1 VGEPSDGPSAAPLDG
16 YGTRST
22 SPHLVLASASPRR
35 AELLA
40 RLGLSPEIRPA
51 SVDETPHLR
60 ESAVDLVL
68 RLASAKADH
77 AAAQGRHGDE
87 VILAADTVV
96 VLDDRPLGK
105 PLNRADAASML
116 TALAGRTHEVVT
128 GLAVCRGEQAHATH
142 VSTAVTFR
150 DLSSGEID
158 WYLATGEPHD
168 KAGGYG
174 LQGAGAAL
182 VERLHGSDTNV
193 IGLPLAETV
202 DLLRRVD
209 LDVLRPPQEP

>member
-1 VGEPSDGPSAAPLDG
+1 MAEPTDGPATAHPDAHD
-16 YGTRST
+16 TPAT
-22 SPHLVLASASPRR
+22 THLVLASASPRR
-35 AELLA
+35 AELLG

-60 ESAVDLVL
+60 ESAVDLAR

-77 AAAQGRHGDE
+77 AAAQGHGGDE
-87 VILAADTVV
+87 VVLAADTVV
-96 VLDDRPLGK
+96 VLDDQPLGK
-105 PLNRADAASML
+105 PLDRADAAAML
-116 TALAGRTHEVVT
+116 IALAGRTHEVVT
-128 GLAVCRGEQAHATH
+128 GLAVCRNGQAHRTH

-150 DLSSGEID
+150 ELSPVEID
-158 WYLATGEPHD
+158 WYLATGEPYD

-202 DLLRRVD
+202 ALLRQVG

>member
-1 VGEPSDGPSAAPLDG
+1 MGEPTDGSPAAHPDDHGAQAASA
-16 YGTRST
+16 
-22 SPHLVLASASPRR
+22 HLVLASASPRR

-40 RLGLSPEIRPA
+40 RLGLAPEIRPA

-68 RLASAKADH
+68 RLAIAKADH
-77 AAAQGRHGDE
+77 AAAQGRCGDE
-87 VILAADTVV
+87 VVLAADTVV

-116 TALAGRTHEVVT
+116 TALAGRTHEVAT
-128 GLAVCRGEQAHATH
+128 GLAVRRSGQAHHTH
-142 VSTAVTFR
+142 VVTSVTFR
-150 DLSSGEID
+150 DLSAAEID
-158 WYLATGEPHD
+158 WYLATGEPYD

-182 VERLHGSDTNV
+182 VERVDGSDTNV

-202 DLLRRVD
+202 GLLRQVGV
-209 LDVLRPPQEP
+209 DVLRPPQEP

>member
-1 VGEPSDGPSAAPLDG
+1 MGETLGESISTRLDDERTQPG
-16 YGTRST
+16 

-40 RLGLSPEIRPA
+40 RLGVAPEIRPA
-51 SVDETPHLR
+51 SVDETPYLR
-60 ESAVDLVL
+60 ESAVDLAL

-77 AAAQGRHGDE
+77 AAAQGRRGDE
-87 VILAADTVV
+87 VVLAADTVV
-96 VLDDRPLGK
+96 VSDGRLLGK
-105 PLNRADAASML
+105 PLNRADAAATL
-116 TALAGRTHEVVT
+116 TALCGRTHEVVT
-128 GLAVCRGEQAHATH
+128 GLAVCRAGQAHRTH
-142 VSTAVTFR
+142 VVTAVTFR
-150 DLSSGEID
+150 DLSAAEID
-158 WYLATGEPHD
+158 WYLATGESYD

-182 VERLHGSDTNV
+182 VERLDGSDTNV

-202 DLLRRVD
+202 GLLRQVG